1 MVKSKQQK
9 TKINSISSKFKTA
22 LKDTIKKV
30 KTACKNGRK
39 FLQTM
44 YLLKD
49 LYLEYIKNSSNSLTK
64 RQFN

>member
-49 LYLEYIKNSSNSLTK
+49 LYLQYIKNSSNSLTK

>member
-49 LYLEYIKNSSNSLTK
+49 LYLEYINNSSNSLTK